1 MSIQG
6 VIFDL
11 DGTLVDSQL
20 DFTAM
25 RRDMGI
31 GDNAPILETLQ
42 QMHGAERQRCQEI
55 LARHERL
62 GVAQSQPFP
71 GIIEMLQFIS
81 RQGLPMAIVTRNR
94 REFALQ
100 MLQTIPF
107 LFDPVIGREEGPIK
121 PAPWALLEII
131 EQWDLTPSEVAMVG
145 DYQFDLEAGRRAGCC
160 TIWFAHQRT
169 PGSSDWHALAD
180 HIIADTRQ
188 ARECIQH
195 LIQEN

>member
-20 DFTAM
+20 NFAAM

-31 GDNAPILETLQ
+31 RDNEPILETLQ
-42 QMHGAERQRCQEI
+42 QMQGAERQRCQEI
-55 LARHERL
+55 LARHERQ

-71 GIIEMLQFIS
+71 GIVEMLQCIS

-100 MLQTIPF
+100 MLQQIPF
-107 LFDPVIGREEGPIK
+107 LFDPVVGREEGPVK
-121 PAPWALLEII
+121 PDPWALLEII
-131 EQWDLTPSEVAMVG
+131 KQWNLTPCEVAMVG
-145 DYQFDLEAGRRAGCC
+145 DYRFDLEAGRRAGCR

-180 HIIADTRQ
+180 HTVADTRQ
-188 ARECIQH
+188 ALECIEQ
-195 LIQEN
+195 LILAD